1 MSDHERGAYA
11 PPTGDAPLSF
21 DPREPV
27 RGASPIPV
35 TLILSVLVL
44 AAVVA
49 AVFVFY
55 RSGVREAA
63 EAPVVVGAP
72 VGAIRSAAPNEAQ
85 PQDPAASLQIYRA
98 DAPNASDAAPP
109 EPRFVPPPEQPQI
122 RALPPARTVTVPPPT
137 QASVAQSLK
146 PAIAAPPA
154 AKPLIAK
161 LPEVKKPPA
170 PVTKVEA
177 LMPKPVTTPKPVV
190 AKAPTPDPKAAAS
203 GGAVVQIGAVGSP
216 ALADKAWGDAVAA
229 APGMAAGKGKS
240 VQKIEG
246 GTLYRTFVTGFASKG
261 DAQAFCAKLQ
271 ASGKSCFVR

>member
-21 DPREPV
+21 DPREPI
-27 RGASPIPV
+27 RGAQPIPV
-35 TLILSVLVL
+35 TLVLSVLVL

-55 RSGVREAA
+55 RSGVRQAA
-63 EAPVVVGAP
+63 EAPVAVGAP

-85 PQDPAASLQIYRA
+85 PQDPAASLQIYSA

-109 EPRFVPPPEQPQI
+109 EPTFVSPPEQPQA
-122 RALPPARTVTVPPPT
+122 RALPPTPPVRVPAPA
-137 QASVAQSLK
+137 QAAVAQALK
-146 PAIAAPPA
+146 PVIAAQPP
-154 AKPLIAK
+154 
-161 LPEVKKPPA
+161 VKQPPSTA
-170 PVTKVEA
+170 PKVEA
-177 LMPKPVTTPKPVV
+177 PKPQPVVTPKPVV
-190 AKAPTPDPKAAAS
+190 TKAPTSDPKAATS
-203 GGAVVQIGAVGSP
+203 GGAVVQIGAVASP

-271 ASGKSCFVR
+271 TAGKSCFVR